1 MGPPL
6 IRHDVRVV
14 RIASPDGAEPQS
26 VHSGHRMNPGPGG
39 EGYRCGLSS
48 SRIGRGAREPSGSR
62 RMSISSTPLGFLCS
76 TWPGRRAAAR
86 PMTIEHALARLSS
99 RPGLRALIKPTWLA
113 RQAARPKEARHNLY
127 ATLQSTGDNPGVDA
141 FLDGLERALS
151 APVLGPYRKVAQRLM
166 GSDSAD
172 YRSAVD
178 EMSVATCLTDCGYK
192 VTVSSPDIL
201 ADDGSEVFRIELTAP
216 LETAEFYALQDR
228 LASQWKWPSHRV
240 MLFVGSGVYRPTTK
254 EREAI
259 AGAIELVASRLPTE
273 RTEVY
278 LESIVEPRFLRVAI
292 SRVGRG
298 CYSYGRLRGLRSA
311 PRHSGGHREEA
322 VAAAWEG
329 RHHASGQP
337 GRTSRRS
344 VFLVDANQHG
354 LQDWCVGPSDSGRP
368 HQRPGG
374 PCLQRGRPWPTT
386 CAFGLAAEHRQERGG
401 PETARACSD
410 VSWLAGREH
419 RRQDA

>member
-1 MGPPL
+1 
-6 IRHDVRVV
+6 
-14 RIASPDGAEPQS
+14 
-26 VHSGHRMNPGPGG
+26 
-39 EGYRCGLSS
+39 
-48 SRIGRGAREPSGSR
+48 
-62 RMSISSTPLGFLCS
+62 
-76 TWPGRRAAAR
+76 
-86 PMTIEHALARLSS
+86 MTIEHALARLSS

-127 ATLQSTGDNPGVDA
+127 ATLESTGDNPGVDA

-216 LETAEFYALQDR
+216 LKTAEFYALQDR

-292 SRVGRG
+292 SPGWGGVVTATGGYVDFDPPPGIQEAIEKKR
-298 CYSYGRLRGLRSA
+298 SQLRGKGDIMLAVNLGGLHVDPYSWSMQTNTDFRTGASA
-311 PRHSGGHREEA
+311 HPTVDAPTNVLGVLAFNGG
-322 VAAAWEG
+322 V
-329 RHHASGQP
+329 P
-337 GRTSRRS
+337 GRQLALSVWLPNTARS
-344 VFLVDANQHG
+344 EA
-354 LQDWCVGPSDSGRP
+354 GPKLLEPVLMCLGW
-368 HQRPGG
+368 PGG
-374 PCLQRGRPWPTT
+374 SIGDRTPD
-386 CAFGLAAEHRQERGG
+386 GL
-401 PETARACSD
+401 
-410 VSWLAGREH
+410 
-419 RRQDA
+419 

>member
-1 MGPPL
+1 
-6 IRHDVRVV
+6 
-14 RIASPDGAEPQS
+14 
-26 VHSGHRMNPGPGG
+26 
-39 EGYRCGLSS
+39 
-48 SRIGRGAREPSGSR
+48 
-62 RMSISSTPLGFLCS
+62 
-76 TWPGRRAAAR
+76 
-86 PMTIEHALARLSS
+86 MTIEHALARLSS

-127 ATLQSTGDNPGVDA
+127 ATLESTGDNPGVDA

-216 LETAEFYALQDR
+216 LKTAEFYALQDR

-292 SRVGRG
+292 SPGWGGVVTATGGYVDFDPPPGIQEAIEKKR
-298 CYSYGRLRGLRSA
+298 SQLRGKGDIML
-311 PRHSGGHREEA
+311 
-322 VAAAWEG
+322 
-329 RHHASGQP
+329 GQP
-337 GRTSRRS
+337 GRTSRRC